1 MSEEYKSS
9 VSLDQITEG
18 KYDGEG
24 VFDTLMRTVSTQLE
38 RQFIAN
44 RLTGND
50 IASVMSSVIPGVLE
64 QSIVYTLTRCKTD
77 IEIEILR
84 QQAIEAKWKAKIAEV
99 EHDANILLLSKIRA
113 EIALIKQQTVT
124 ELANVDPSAVKPKSV
139 IDTQIK
145 NTEQQTKVA
154 AKQELLVQQ
163 QTETELANIDPA
175 NVKTNS
181 MIDTQI
187 KNTKQQ
193 TELVSQQE
201 KLVKQQTT
209 TELANVDPT
218 AILGEESMLG
228 IQRLVQQRQAD
239 GFLRDAEQKA
249 VNMLWDLIKVEMSIG
264 EEVDMNLI
272 GAGNANLK
280 KSMIE
285 LMTNAGITG
294 IT

>member
-1 MSEEYKSS
+1 MSEDSKSS
-9 VSLDQITEG
+9 VSLDQITQG

-24 VFDTLMRTVSTQLE
+24 VFDTLMRTISTQLE
-38 RQFIAN
+38 RQFVAN

-50 IASVMSSVIPGVLE
+50 IASVMAGSIPSVLE
-64 QSIVYTLTRCKTD
+64 QSIVYVLSRCKTD
-77 IEIEILR
+77 LEIEILR
-84 QQAIEAKWKAKIAEV
+84 QQALEAKWRAKLAKV
-99 EHDANILLLSKIRA
+99 EHDIGLAQIDKLNA
-113 EIALIKQQTVT
+113 DIALVNQTRIT
-124 ELANVDPSAVKPKSV
+124 ELANVDPSVIKPKSI

-145 NTEQQTKVA
+145 NTE
-154 AKQELLVQQ
+154 
-163 QTETELANIDPA
+163 
-175 NVKTNS
+175 
-181 MIDTQI
+181 
-187 KNTKQQ
+187 QQ

-201 KLVKQQTT
+201 KLVKQQTA
-209 TELANVDPT
+209 TELANVDPS

-280 KSMIE
+280 KAMIT
-285 LMTNAGITG
+285 LMNNAGITD